1 MASKKPKPKVVPVV
15 AVLNMKGGVGKN
27 TISAHVMRVLSQKLD
42 KRVTLIDFDPQFNL
56 TQTIVPQKFYE
67 RLKQVNRTVLA
78 IMETPPARSLFKV
91 TQAVGPPPSLEQ
103 VSIGLRSTKGGTFR
117 LVPGDF
123 GLVKYSLIDDIKT
136 LKPVKERFKR
146 FVAAAAAESD
156 LVCIDCNPSSS
167 FMTMC
172 ALEVA
177 THIIVPVRPDRFSIL
192 GLELLDQYVTKVA
205 SLPAKPK
212 FIIVLNGIP
221 KSHYDPTVENSLRGD
236 PRFSSNTLATRLHLS
251 SLLAASPT
259 YTGFASDKPV
269 AHRHRVSANIETLA
283 MEIGTELGIDS

>member
-1 MASKKPKPKVVPVV
+1 MAGKKAKAKTVPIV
-15 AVLNMKGGVGKN
+15 AVLNMKGGVGKT

-56 TQTIVPQKFYE
+56 TQTVVSQRMYE
-67 RLKQVNRTVLA
+67 RLKQMNVTVLA
-78 IMETPPARSLFKV
+78 AMESPPNKSLFQV
-91 TQAVGPPPSLEQ
+91 TDAAGPPPSLDK
-103 VSIGLRSTKGGTFR
+103 VSISLRSLKGGALR

-123 GLVKYSLIDDIKT
+123 GLVKYSLIDDAKT
-136 LKPVKERFKR
+136 LQPVRERFKR
-146 FVAAAAAESD
+146 FVAGAAVESD

-172 ALEVA
+172 ALETA

-205 SLPAKPK
+205 HLSKKPK
-212 FIIVLNGIP
+212 FLIVLNGIP
-221 KSHYDPTVENSLRGD
+221 KSHYDPTVENTLRGD
-236 PRFSSNTLATRLHLS
+236 PRFSSSTLATRLHLS

-269 AHRHRVSANIETLA
+269 AHRHRVSANIEALA
-283 MEIGTELGIDS
+283 LEIGTELGISS